1 MAKSIGDIM
10 SELARLQVKRDNIV
24 RTRKQLFTKYS
35 IKFNRIQAVENKL
48 KIDQDLAFRQLTEAM
63 EKEERIRKKVDFY
76 EIFEDPGPIHL
87 E

>member
-1 MAKSIGDIM
+1 MTKSIGDIM
-10 SELARLQVKRDNIV
+10 SELARLQVKRDNIT

-35 IKFNRIQAVENKL
+35 VKFNRIHALENKL
-48 KIDQDLAFRQLTEAM
+48 KIDQDLAFRQLAQSM
-63 EKEERIRKKVDFY
+63 EKEEKIIKKVDFD